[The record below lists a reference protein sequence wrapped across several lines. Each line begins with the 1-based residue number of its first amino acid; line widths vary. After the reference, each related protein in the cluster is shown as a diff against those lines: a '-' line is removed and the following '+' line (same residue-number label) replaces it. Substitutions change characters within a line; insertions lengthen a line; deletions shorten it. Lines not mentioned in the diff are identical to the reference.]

1 MTWAWILREEFRLNT
16 YGEKMANDLFDG
28 KKGFAIDG
36 GIKDSTY
43 ATCFALVQIDF

>member
-1 MTWAWILREEFRLNT
+1 VPSVLWKLSGKLRLDG

-43 ATCFALVQIDF
+43 ENTFCISAI